1 LNKRDVTTWTC
12 SNFEFLIESN
22 KNKQKTKAIAICR
35 LMNEDDFEM
44 FVDDQEELY
53 VEKEDLEELHAKNEK
68 KHANQNANHDEL
80 VC

>member
-1 LNKRDVTTWTC
+1 
-12 SNFEFLIESN
+12 
-22 KNKQKTKAIAICR
+22 
-35 LMNEDDFEM
+35 MNEDDFEM

-53 VEKEDLEELHAKNEK
+53 VEKEDLEELHARNEK